1 MENYDA
7 FFEGVE
13 PGGLRS
19 KSEIRL
25 LICYIIC
32 KIDSGITKNQLTEIL
47 CRKSLANYF
56 EISQA
61 LSEVIR
67 NGNIRSD
74 FDENGEEIL
83 SPTELGKANTAQ
95 LEDDLPY
102 TVKETALNAAVEMMT
117 RFKRERENNIE
128 IVPHGNGYDVTVSV
142 MDGDDRLLSVTL
154 FVADSEQAQAVK
166 EKFLRDPVKF
176 YSTVV
181 ALLMA

>member
-61 LSEVIR
+61 LSDVIR
-67 NGNIRSD
+67 NGNIRSE
-74 FDENGEEIL
+74 FDDGEEML
-83 SPTELGKANTAQ
+83 FPTELGKVNTAQ

-117 RFKRERENNIE
+117 RFRRERENNIE
-128 IVPHGNGYDVTVSV
+128 IEPHGSGYDITVSV
-142 MDGDDRLLSVTL
+142 MDNDDRLLSVTL
-154 FVADSEQAQAVK
+154 FVADNEQAQAVK